1 MSIWGGITGGLLGFV
16 VLGPIGALVGS
27 VIGSNL
33 SSRSKRKRPNNF
45 DKQVAFFAALFA
57 CLAKIAKAD
66 GRVDESEI
74 KKIEEIISIKLNL
87 NKEHRKFAINIFQKA
102 KDDNVSFESYASN
115 IYQILSSSQNSLLV
129 FYEILF
135 ELALADGILHPKED
149 ELLKKIPR
157 IFRFDKNVYKSLYEK
172 YVDQNRN
179 YYEVLGLSEN
189 SSFSEIKKAYL
200 KKRKEFH
207 PDTLI
212 GKGLPEEFIGKA
224 KEKFIEIQE
233 AYEAVSY
240 THLTLPTILRV

>member
-1 MSIWGGITGGLLGFV
+1 M
-16 VLGPIGALVGS
+16 GPIGALVGS

-233 AYEAVSY
+233 AYEE
-240 THLTLPTILRV
+240 LEKRFQKW

>member
-16 VLGPIGALVGS
+16 VLGPIGALVGT

-74 KKIEEIISIKLNL
+74 KKVEEIISIKLNL

-189 SSFSEIKKAYL
+189 SSFTEIKKAYL

-233 AYEAVSY
+233 AYEE
-240 THLTLPTILRV
+240 LEKRFQK

>member
-1 MSIWGGITGGLLGFV
+1 MSLYIPSSHYIAKFLFV
-16 VLGPIGALVGS
+16 
-27 VIGSNL
+27 
-33 SSRSKRKRPNNF
+33 
-45 DKQVAFFAALFA
+45 
-57 CLAKIAKAD
+57 LAKISKAD
-66 GRVDESEI
+66 GRVDEIEI

-189 SSFSEIKKAYL
+189 SSFTEIKKAYL

-233 AYEAVSY
+233 AYEE
-240 THLTLPTILRV
+240 LEKRFQK

>member
-33 SSRSKRKRPNNF
+33 SSKSKRRRPNNF
-45 DKQVAFFAALFA
+45 DQQVAFFTALFA

-74 KKIEEIISIKLNL
+74 NKIEEIISTKLNL
-87 NKEHRKFAINIFQKA
+87 NREHRNFAINIFQKA
-102 KDDNVSFESYASN
+102 KNDNVSFEAYASN
-115 IYQILSSSQNSLLV
+115 LYQVLSSSPNSLLV

-135 ELALADGILHPKED
+135 ELALADGILHPNED
-149 ELLKKIPR
+149 NLLKQIPR
-157 IFRFDKNVYKSLYEK
+157 IFKFDEKVYKSLYEK
-172 YVDQNRN
+172 FVDKTND
-179 YYEVLGLSEN
+179 YFKTLGVNEKATFN
-189 SSFSEIKKAYL
+189 EIKKAYL

-212 GKGLPEEFIGKA
+212 GKGLPEEFIEKA

-233 AYEAVSY
+233 AYEELEKR
-240 THLTLPTILRV
+240 H

>member
-212 GKGLPEEFIGKA
+212 GRGLPEEFIGKA

-233 AYEAVSY
+233 AYEE
-240 THLTLPTILRV
+240 LEKRFQK

>member
-16 VLGPIGALVGS
+16 VLGPIGAIVGS

-87 NKEHRKFAINIFQKA
+87 NREHRKFAINIFQKA

-115 IYQILSSSQNSLLV
+115 IYQI

-233 AYEAVSY
+233 AYEA
-240 THLTLPTILRV
+240 LEKRFQK

>member
-189 SSFSEIKKAYL
+189 SSFTEIKKAYL

-212 GKGLPEEFIGKA
+212 GRGLPEEFIGKA

-233 AYEAVSY
+233 AYEE
-240 THLTLPTILRV
+240 LEKRFQK

>member
-1 MSIWGGITGGLLGFV
+1 M
-16 VLGPIGALVGS
+16 GPIGALVGS

-233 AYEAVSY
+233 AYEA
-240 THLTLPTILRV
+240 LEKRFQK

>member
-129 FYEILF
+129 FYEIFF

-189 SSFSEIKKAYL
+189 SSFTEIKKAYL

-233 AYEAVSY
+233 AYEE
-240 THLTLPTILRV
+240 LEKRFQKW

>member
-233 AYEAVSY
+233 AYEE
-240 THLTLPTILRV
+240 LEKRFQK

>member
-135 ELALADGILHPKED
+135 ELALSDGILHPKED

-233 AYEAVSY
+233 AYEE
-240 THLTLPTILRV
+240 LEKRFQK

>member
-115 IYQILSSSQNSLLV
+115 IYQILSSSQNSLLI

-189 SSFSEIKKAYL
+189 SSFTEIKKAYL

-233 AYEAVSY
+233 AYEE
-240 THLTLPTILRV
+240 LEKRFQK